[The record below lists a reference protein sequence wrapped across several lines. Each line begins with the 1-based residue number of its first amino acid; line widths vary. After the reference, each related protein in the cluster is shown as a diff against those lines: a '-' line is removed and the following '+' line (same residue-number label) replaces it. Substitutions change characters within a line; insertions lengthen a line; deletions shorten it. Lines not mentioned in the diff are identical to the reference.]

1 MAFRRTSRG
10 PSHRGFHAP
19 ELNAQIRRTDDGEA
33 RVGHDGEVRIAVE
46 CVASGDL
53 RETSIFRP
61 VAEVGWSNQP
71 PDPRA
76 YWPDHIGD
84 FGPP

>member
-1 MAFRRTSRG
+1 MDRSAAPMMAKLVLATM
-10 PSHRGFHAP
+10 
-19 ELNAQIRRTDDGEA
+19 
-33 RVGHDGEVRIAVE
+33 VRIAVE
-46 CVASGDL
+46 CIASGDL

-61 VAEVGWSNQP
+61 VAEVSWSNQP
-71 PDPRA
+71 PDPRT

>member
-1 MAFRRTSRG
+1 M
-10 PSHRGFHAP
+10 
-19 ELNAQIRRTDDGEA
+19 
-33 RVGHDGEVRIAVE
+33 AVE
-46 CVASGDL
+46 RITSGDL

-61 VAEVGWSNQP
+61 VTGVGWSNQP
-71 PDPRA
+71 PDPRT